1 MRTFLLAVAFC
12 ITSLPV
18 WADARVTV
26 LMDALRLPQLIA
38 ALRDEGL
45 ADAQEL
51 NADML
56 GGQGGAFWDQQISR
70 LYDPV
75 AIREAFFTA
84 LDEGLDDAAL
94 ERALAFFDSERGQR
108 VTEFEIAARRAMMDP
123 DIEEAAAA
131 AFDALPD
138 GDAQAARV
146 VDFITTND
154 LLELNVALT
163 MSTSYQF
170 SRGLADGDLLEM
182 SDAQIVAQVWAS
194 EDELRAN
201 AQTWLNGYVLL
212 SQQPVG
218 ADDLDAYLA
227 FVRSPAGRAL
237 NAALFAGYE
246 ATFTGIAY
254 GLGRAVAMNA
264 AVDDI

>member
-1 MRTFLLAVAFC
+1 MRAVLLAAALCVTA
-12 ITSLPV
+12 LPA

-26 LMDALRLPQLIA
+26 LMDALRLPQLIET
-38 ALRDEGL
+38 LREEGL

-56 GGQGGAFWDQQISR
+56 GGQGGAFWDQQIAR

-84 LDEGLDDAAL
+84 LDGGLDDAAL

-131 AFDALPD
+131 AFAALPAD
-138 GDAQAARV
+138 DAQVAQV

-182 SDAQIVAQVWAS
+182 SDEQILAQVWAS
-194 EDELRAN
+194 EDALRAD
-201 AQTWLNGYVLL
+201 AETWLNGYVLL
-212 SQQPVG
+212 SQQPLG
-218 ADDLDAYLA
+218 TDDIDAYLA
-227 FVRSPAGRAL
+227 FAKSPAGRAL

-246 ATFTGIAY
+246 ATFTSIAY

-264 AVDDI
+264 VVDDI